1 MGYCLRGL
9 GEKMYRSITMIILI
23 LVATFACFSVSAREA
38 PAFLL
43 NSRDTVVVLGDSITA
58 DGRYTQLAQDF
69 VDAKYPE
76 RQIRFVSAGA
86 SGDTVRG
93 SLRRLEKQVYAW
105 KPDWVLINLGINDL
119 GHFSTEDYL
128 TNYEAMINR
137 IYRDTKAKIGIM
149 SFIYPFVDSDGNFTK
164 HEAFI
169 AGIQALARK
178 YNCLYIPCYETFK
191 AVRPTLPTGV
201 RYAGD
206 AVHPNQLGY
215 WIFAQSI
222 LKALN
227 YPFDGKP
234 ITRDIP
240 VTRLSAAGYPDQASL
255 IGMKVMVAL
264 PNPLKVT
271 ITKFQPNTTTVPR
284 AANPVNIDGQL
295 KEWNL
300 SSPMGIDNREQ
311 QSGGVIKW
319 GQDAQAAKAYTCYDD
334 KAWYFAIAVE
344 TPVVVNTPASTSIIR
359 DCIELHV
366 DLRSPEEKAKYGL
379 QAPNFLANHYGHVV
393 QYLLA
398 PATAASPMT
407 WIDKGSGDA
416 TMLTGVKVASSLNNT
431 GYIIELSVPA
441 AQFPGGAITPDA
453 VYGLDITVDDVDR
466 FEDWSELTQMRWSGS
481 QLSFFSTLEYGMMT
495 IGK

>member
-1 MGYCLRGL
+1 MTTYNQ
-9 GEKMYRSITMIILI
+9 EKKMYRSMLIITLI
-23 LVATFACFSVSAREA
+23 FALTFASVSVSARKA

-58 DGRYTQLAQDF
+58 DGRYTQLVQDF

-93 SLRRLEKQVYAW
+93 SLNRLEKQVYAW
-105 KPDWVLINLGINDL
+105 KPDWVLINLGVNDL
-119 GHFSTEDYL
+119 GRFSVEEYL

-149 SFIYPFVDSDGNFTK
+149 SFIYFDRENKDTVK
-164 HEAFI
+164 EEAYI
-169 AGIQALARK
+169 AGIQALAKK
-178 YNCLYIPCYETFK
+178 YDCLYIPCYETFK

-206 AVHPNQLGY
+206 AVHPNQFGY
-215 WIFAQSI
+215 WMFAQSI

-234 ITRDIP
+234 ISLDIP
-240 VTRLSAAGYPDQASL
+240 VTRLSAADYPDQASL
-255 IGMKVMVAL
+255 IGKKFTVAL

-284 AANPVNIDGQL
+284 AAKAVNIDGKL
-295 KEWNL
+295 NEWNL
-300 SSPMGIDNREQ
+300 NNPILIDKREQ
-311 QSGGVIKW
+311 QCGGVIKW
-319 GQDAQAAKAYTCYDD
+319 GQDHHTAKAYTSYDD
-334 KAWYFAIAVE
+334 NAWYFAIAVD
-344 TPVVVNTPASTSIIR
+344 TPVVVNTATSTSIIR
-359 DCIELHV
+359 DSIELHV
-366 DLRSPEEKAKYGL
+366 DLRSPEEKAKYGNK
-379 QAPNFLANHYGHVV
+379 APNFLANQYPHVV

-398 PATAASPMT
+398 PATAQSPTT
-407 WIDKGSGDA
+407 WVGKGSGDA
-416 TMLTGVKVASSLNNT
+416 DMLTGVKAASSLTNT
-431 GYIIELSVPA
+431 GYIIEMSVPA
-441 AQFPGGAITPDA
+441 ALFPSGVITPDA

-466 FEDWSELTQMRWSGS
+466 FEDWSELTQIRWSGS